1 MVSSG
6 STPGICSRFANEDR
20 NTDQDQSLSTHNIW
34 IQFSNESMRRALI
47 RSSQISRALR
57 SVYTRR
63 LLLIVVVAA
72 LGLEIVGLAE
82 GFAASLGYPVSGAY
96 PNIPSQFVAIA
107 SVAFPIL
114 PYVSLVMLAGAL
126 IFGVIDSARSKSE
139 TVPDSAQREE
149 TPTKFREYV
158 LLAIAVSIAA
168 FLVWLPRSLQSLPIG
183 GDTLF
188 YISVIDTMN
197 REGPLWAVI
206 YTDKPFFY
214 LTVYGMQQLS
224 QLSTL
229 DFFDVLP
236 VILAIGTTI
245 SAWFFVDSFYKTAAG
260 YTALLTATS
269 TSLMRTSIDLYASFF
284 ATILLFLTLG
294 IYLRYRDS
302 TRVRPILLVEAMLV
316 LSLVS
321 YWFVWGLLLVVLGV
335 AEAMSRDRTKRVGSF
350 LMIALPSMGV
360 LGLFIAFALTHPPP
374 SYWGLGSSFALYLG
388 KAVTP
393 AGTVTY
399 SSATVDLTDLGLL
412 QYNPVLPILA
422 VVGLYFH
429 RPKNFPVRTLYI
441 WSSVML
447 AFSLVSTTG
456 LHAALLIPLPVLG
469 GLGLRK
475 IVEMR

>member
-1 MVSSG
+1 MK
-6 STPGICSRFANEDR
+6 
-20 NTDQDQSLSTHNIW
+20 W
-34 IQFSNESMRRALI
+34 
-47 RSSQISRALR
+47 
-57 SVYTRR
+57 
-63 LLLIVVVAA
+63 LLLSLVAIA
-72 LGLEIVGLAE
+72 LCLEIAGVAE
-82 GFAASLGYPVSGAY
+82 GFSSSLGHPISGTYAS
-96 PNIPSQFVAIA
+96 IPSQFVAVT
-107 SVAFPIL
+107 SSAFPIL
-114 PYVSLVMLAGAL
+114 PYLSIAMIAGAL
-126 IFGVIDSARSKSE
+126 LFGVLGPTR
-139 TVPDSAQREE
+139 P
-149 TPTKFREYV
+149 TPIEKIEDLSIHRRFSRNFREHLV
-158 LLAIAVSIAA
+158 LISAVAVAA
-168 FLVWLPRSLQSLPIG
+168 FLVWIPRSIQSLPIG

-188 YISVIDTMN
+188 YISVVDTMN
-197 REGPLWAVI
+197 REGPIWAVV

-214 LTVYGMQQLS
+214 LVLYGLQHITV
-224 QLSTL
+224 LSTA
-229 DFFDVLP
+229 DFFKVLP
-236 VILAIGTTI
+236 VIFAVGTTA
-245 SAWFFVDSFYKTAAG
+245 SVWFFVDSFYKEAAG
-260 YTALLTATS
+260 YASLLTATS

-302 TRVRPILLVEAMLV
+302 TRVRLILLVQAMLV

-335 AEAMSRDRTKRVGSF
+335 AEAMTRDRTRRIRSF

-360 LGLFIAFALTHPPP
+360 LGLFVAFAFTHPPP

-422 VVGLYFH
+422 VIGLYFH
-429 RPKNFPVRTLYI
+429 RPKDFPVRTLYI
-441 WSSVML
+441 WSTVML

-469 GLGLRK
+469 GLGLRR

>member
-1 MVSSG
+1 M
-6 STPGICSRFANEDR
+6 
-20 NTDQDQSLSTHNIW
+20 THDIW
-34 IQFSNESMRRALI
+34 IQFFELNESLGRALI
-47 RSSQISRALR
+47 RSSHISRALR

-63 LLLIVVVAA
+63 VLLILVAAA
-72 LGLEIVGLAE
+72 LGLEIVGVAE
-82 GFAASLGYPVSGAY
+82 GFAASLGHPVSGAY
-96 PNIPSQFVAIA
+96 ASIPSQFVAIA

-114 PYVSLVMLAGAL
+114 PYLSLVMLAGAL
-126 IFGVIDSARSKSE
+126 VFGVIGPSRSKSVE
-139 TVPDSAQREE
+139 TIPDSVQREG
-149 TPTKFREYV
+149 TPTKFREYL
-158 LLAIAVSIAA
+158 LLAIAVSIVA
-168 FLVWLPRSLQSLPIG
+168 FLIWLPRYLQSLPIG

-188 YISVIDTMN
+188 YISVIDTMSK
-197 REGPLWAVI
+197 EGPVWAVL
-206 YTDKPFFY
+206 YTDKPLFY
-214 LTVYGMQQLS
+214 LTVYSMQQLS

-229 DFFDVLP
+229 DFFEVLP

-245 SAWFFVDSFYKTAAG
+245 SAWFFVDSFYKAAAG

-294 IYLRYRDS
+294 IYVRYRDS
-302 TRVRPILLVEAMLV
+302 ARVRLILLVQAMLV

-335 AEAMSRDRTKRVGSF
+335 AEAMSRDRTKRIRSF

-360 LGLFIAFALTHPPP
+360 LGLFVAFALTHPPP

-399 SSATVDLTDLGLL
+399 SSATVDLADLGLL

-429 RPKNFPVRTLYI
+429 RPKNFPIRTLYI

-447 AFSLVSTTG
+447 AFSLISTTG

-469 GLGLRK
+469 GLGLRR

>member
-1 MVSSG
+1 
-6 STPGICSRFANEDR
+6 
-20 NTDQDQSLSTHNIW
+20 
-34 IQFSNESMRRALI
+34 
-47 RSSQISRALR
+47 
-57 SVYTRR
+57 
-63 LLLIVVVAA
+63 
-72 LGLEIVGLAE
+72 
-82 GFAASLGYPVSGAY
+82 
-96 PNIPSQFVAIA
+96 
-107 SVAFPIL
+107 
-114 PYVSLVMLAGAL
+114 MLAGAL
-126 IFGVIDSARSKSE
+126 VFGVIGPPRSKSAE
-139 TVPDSAQREE
+139 TVPDSVHREE
-149 TPTKFREYV
+149 TPPKLREYL
-158 LLAIAVSIAA
+158 LLAIAVGIAT
-168 FLVWLPRSLQSLPIG
+168 FLVWLPRYLQSLPIG

-197 REGPLWAVI
+197 REGPLWAVL
-206 YTDKPFFY
+206 YTDKPLFY

-229 DFFDVLP
+229 DFFEVLP

-245 SAWFFVDSFYKTAAG
+245 SAWFFVDSFNKTAAG

-302 TRVRPILLVEAMLV
+302 ASVRLILLVQAMLV

-335 AEAMSRDRTKRVGSF
+335 AETMSRDRIKRIRSF

-360 LGLFIAFALTHPPP
+360 LGLFVAFALTHPPP

-429 RPKNFPVRTLYI
+429 RPKNFPVRMLYI

-447 AFSLVSTTG
+447 AFSLISTTG

-469 GLGLRK
+469 GLGLRR

>member
-1 MVSSG
+1 MG
-6 STPGICSRFANEDR
+6 
-20 NTDQDQSLSTHNIW
+20 
-34 IQFSNESMRRALI
+34 RALI

-63 LLLIVVVAA
+63 LLLLLVAAA
-72 LGLEIVGLAE
+72 LGLEIIGVAE
-82 GFAASLGYPVSGAY
+82 GFAASLGHPVSGTY
-96 PNIPSQFVAIA
+96 VTIPSQFVEVA

-114 PYVSLVMLAGAL
+114 PYLSLVMLAGAL
-126 IFGVIDSARSKSE
+126 VFGVIGPARSKSAE
-139 TVPDSAQREE
+139 TVPESVQREE
-149 TPTKFREYV
+149 TPTKLREYL
-158 LLAIAVSIAA
+158 LLAIAVGIAA
-168 FLVWLPRSLQSLPIG
+168 FLVWLPRYLQSLPIG

-197 REGPLWAVI
+197 REGPVWAVL

-214 LTVYGMQQLS
+214 LTVYGMQHLS

-229 DFFDVLP
+229 DFFEVLP
-236 VILAIGTTI
+236 IILAIGTTI

-302 TRVRPILLVEAMLV
+302 ARVRLILLVQAMLL

-335 AEAMSRDRTKRVGSF
+335 AEAMSKDRTKRIRSF

-360 LGLFIAFALTHPPP
+360 LGLFVAFALTHPPP

-422 VVGLYFH
+422 LVGLYFH

-469 GLGLRK
+469 GLGLRR